1 MKAKLILKAG
11 APRDVWA
18 HVRNTGIGGS
28 DAGVILGVNKWKT
41 PFQLWQEKTG
51 AAEAEDLSGN
61 EAVYWGTVLE
71 PLVARR
77 FEEETGKKVHRRGT
91 LQDTE
96 HPFMLAN
103 VDRWVQGEN
112 AGLEIKTANAFAGS
126 DWEDDEVPPSYIA
139 QCTHYMAV
147 TGAEKWYIAV
157 LLGGQKFV
165 WKEIPRIEDNIS
177 YLREQEAAFWKHV
190 TDRTHPDIT
199 IDGSEACREALEAR
213 FAKGRPQECPLPE
226 SAALLFEKYDAALA
240 AKKAADA
247 EMQAVKT
254 EFMNLLGP
262 YEFGRIGRRKVTWK
276 APKPRESL
284 TVGRLKAFSMADY
297 ERLKA
302 SGIVTETTPQR
313 ALRVY

>member
-51 AAEAEDLSGN
+51 AAAAADLSGN

-91 LQDTE
+91 LQDME

-112 AGLEIKTANAFAGS
+112 AGLEIKTANAWASGA
-126 DWEDDEVPPSYIA
+126 WADDEVPDSYYA
-139 QCTHYMAV
+139 QCLHYMAV
-147 TGAEKWYIAV
+147 TGADKWYIAA
-157 LLGGQKFV
+157 LIGGQEFV
-165 WKEIPRIEDNIS
+165 WKEIPRSERDIDF
-177 YLREQEAAFWKHV
+177 LREKEAAFWKHV
-190 TDRTHPDIT
+190 TDRTPPDIAL
-199 IDGSEACREALEAR
+199 DGSEACREALL
-213 FAKGRPQECPLPE
+213 AKWRESRSEEVPLP
-226 SAALLFEKYDAALA
+226 SAAEDLFQRYDNAMTT
-240 AKKAADA
+240 KKAADA
-247 EMQAVKT
+247 QVQELKN
-254 EFMNLLGP
+254 EFMALLGP
-262 YEFGRIGRRKVTWK
+262 YEVGRSGDRKVTWK
-276 APKPRESL
+276 ASKPRESL
-284 TVGRLKAFSMADY
+284 SLAKLKAFSMADY
-297 ERLKA
+297 ERLRANGVITVGEA
-302 SGIVTETTPQR
+302 SRT
-313 ALRVY
+313 LRVY